1 MATQGRGC
9 KPACLGPGISLTSP
23 GSTSAPSMGSQQP
36 GSRGRGRGTG
46 FSGCDGTMGSLV
58 PLPLPLCT
66 ALSPGVPWGKKS
78 VLLGLGAGEPLTLP
92 FGRWQALRAAS
103 TRFRSA
109 GNIWKK
115 LEKTKRERPAGQRDR
130 CQPRGELVEVWE
142 GSWGTHFF
150 TGIFPSALSC
160 ILSFTRLQGQR
171 AVCQGLGLMHLRHRL
186 RTQGSGLGAYILSRN
201 VMRGALAVSGCLAK
215 VRTSSAQS
223 CRAREHST
231 QASSDKL
238 SPATSH
244 VPDGGTRPQARCFPQ
259 APCPRSPY
267 RRQSCGR

>member
-171 AVCQGLGLMHLRHRL
+171 AVCQGLGADAPAAQAKDSRKWAGRLHLVQECDARGIGRQRVLGQGKDILGPVLSGHRA
-186 RTQGSGLGAYILSRN
+186 QH
-201 VMRGALAVSGCLAK
+201 
-215 VRTSSAQS
+215 SSP
-223 CRAREHST
+223 
-231 QASSDKL
+231 L
-238 SPATSH
+238 
-244 VPDGGTRPQARCFPQ
+244 
-259 APCPRSPY
+259 
-267 RRQSCGR
+267 